1 MLEHNRSSECQE
13 SIFQRHP
20 TPSMTQRKCRGR
32 IQGKVSQ
39 LVNSGKV
46 SQLVNSSVSHTSKGK
61 QNSSRSPSILLFVS
75 MLVMKGRLA
84 EGSDAITIPGQCFTA
99 LAASLVSPA
108 LLAKI
113 CWAYILRCTATG

>member
-20 TPSMTQRKCRGR
+20 TPSMTQRKWGGR

-39 LVNSGKV
+39 LVNS
-46 SQLVNSSVSHTSKGK
+46 SISHTSKGK
-61 QNSSRSPSILLFVS
+61 QNSSRSSSILLFVS
-75 MLVMKGRLA
+75 MLVMKGQLA
-84 EGSDAITIPGQCFTA
+84 EESDAITIPGQCFIV

-113 CWAYILRCTATG
+113 CSAYILCYTATG